1 MSGTTTTPNEEL
13 AAAILRHR
21 VGRSDSTGRI
31 SSWRELTCTADDL
44 LQAMAIRWDECHSGD
59 EQQRI
64 TPAAHLVIRD
74 RGLDHWV
81 LWGVERGL
89 GPGAYGYGARIGGH
103 EVQIALAP
111 DGRHS
116 LLCTC
121 PWWRQHYAA
130 GRPCEHLLALEL
142 VMEACAVARR
152 RAEAAGGA
160 DRGRA
165 AAGSSRQQRR
175 AAERAA
181 QRGR

>member
-1 MSGTTTTPNEEL
+1 
-13 AAAILRHR
+13 
-21 VGRSDSTGRI
+21 
-31 SSWRELTCTADDL
+31 
-44 LQAMAIRWDECHSGD
+44 MAIRWDECHSGD

-64 TPAAHLVIRD
+64 TPAAQLVIRD

-89 GPGAYGYGARIGGH
+89 GPGAHGYGARVGGH
-103 EVQIALAP
+103 DVQIAVAR

-121 PWWRQHYAA
+121 PWWRRHHAA

-142 VMEACAVARR
+142 VMEACAIAGRPSPP
-152 RAEAAGGA
+152 AAPV
-160 DRGRA
+160 RA